1 MATVTTRPTGDLHHH
16 YQGQTEAQDCYVELD
31 CRVGALHADWNA
43 EIGNSVPMAVW
54 WGYAKRWAIARLR
67 PAAADEL
74 LVRITPFAQRVGDG
88 FGTKWDGQNTV
99 ATYSADADDAMEEI
113 ERLCNETRD
122 DPDYDG
128 LLVVWDAG
136 EWYDAGGTD
145 HLGVTIATTDA
156 ELETIEER
164 ERAEAL
170 HEGVDVLHGLT
181 RLLEELR
188 EEARE
193 LADDEDD
200 EVDQDDIIESWDASE
215 EPIWA
220 VLNDEGLNMAD
231 ARLRHTELGWVYVDE
246 EDGWSVEDVEHAQRL
261 LQSAVPLR
269 FAITLAQ
276 LAGEYGVPLEGAL
289 APHGDDPVTVNHDDA
304 GWHVGGHLELLDS
317 EWAPQTDK
325 QAHAVY
331 LATKGGDDGRHD
343 G

>member
-1 MATVTTRPTGDLHHH
+1 MSTVTTSPTGDLHHH
-16 YQGQTEAQDCYVELD
+16 YHGQTAAQDCYVELD
-31 CRVGALHADWNA
+31 CRDGALQADWNA
-43 EIGNSVPMAVW
+43 EIGNAVPMPVW
-54 WGYAKRWAIARLR
+54 HNHILRWGIPALR

-74 LVRITPFAQRVGDG
+74 LVRLTPQAQRVVDG
-88 FGTKWDGQNTV
+88 YDTKWDGNNTV
-99 ATYSADADDAMEEI
+99 ATYSDDAAQAAEEI
-113 ERLCNETRD
+113 NDICEALGE
-122 DPDYDG
+122 DPAAPG
-128 LLVVWDAG
+128 LLIVWDAG
-136 EWYDAGGTD
+136 EWYATGGTD
-145 HLGVTIATTDA
+145 HLGVTATTTDA

-200 EVDQDDIIESWDASE
+200 EVDRDDIIEAWDASE

-220 VLNDEGLNMAD
+220 VLDDEGLNMAD
-231 ARLRHTELGWVYVDE
+231 ARLRHTSLGWVYVDE
-246 EDGWSVEDVEHAQRL
+246 EDGWSVEDGDHAQRL

-269 FAITLAQ
+269 FDITLAQ

-289 APHGDDPVTVNHDDA
+289 APHGDDPVTVYHDDG

-317 EWAPQTDK
+317 EWAPRGGK

-331 LATKGGDDGRHD
+331 VATKGAAR
-343 G
+343 